1 MKLLSFALL
10 SSLALAAPFKT
21 LSKGRPSQSLTWY
34 VTDFTVPQSS
44 GSEAPHYNFHIA
56 GIATKNT
63 PGFNTTCTGVTG
75 SREEYVPC
83 RDEQV
88 RAIVAP
94 KGASRWDVEV
104 QHGWTKGEAEFWA
117 VGSTNTTAPAKRF
130 TIKVDEQ
137 YGVA

>member
-1 MKLLSFALL
+1 MKLLSLALL

-21 LSKGRPSQSLTWY
+21 LSKSRPSPSLTWY
-34 VTDFTVPQSS
+34 VTDFTVPSS
-44 GSEAPHYNFHIA
+44 QGSEAPHYNFHIA

-75 SREEYVPC
+75 GGDKYAPC
-83 RDEQV
+83 QDEQV

-94 KGASRWDVEV
+94 QGSKWDVEI

-117 VGSTNTTAPAKRF
+117 VGNANTTAPAKRF